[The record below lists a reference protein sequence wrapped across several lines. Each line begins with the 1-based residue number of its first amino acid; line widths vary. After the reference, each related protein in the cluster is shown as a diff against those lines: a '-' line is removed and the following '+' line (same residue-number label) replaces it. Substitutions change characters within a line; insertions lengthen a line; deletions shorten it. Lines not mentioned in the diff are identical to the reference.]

1 MADQDDQQPAA
12 AKTKPA
18 RSRKPAAPKAA
29 QQLQSKDDIELQ
41 IAQTRL
47 KRETLDLEAAQ
58 EDNDRRVQTKAQ
70 RARAN
75 RQRQQDLAN
84 EVAGRKAATRQCT
97 HRQGGSPGAL
107 NKGKGPT
114 ALNVAKMPD
123 GFTKLIMCG
132 ICRLR
137 RVNPHP
143 ADKSKKIRAGET
155 AAMRDARVLKFETD
169 QAEFDRLYEL
179 SRDGLTPESVQ
190 EMDCGVT
197 LMSTDED
204 GIPLLKPRPF
214 DTNPLY
220 M

>member
-1 MADQDDQQPAA
+1 MADEIEQEQPAP
-12 AKTKPA
+12 AKGKKGQT
-18 RSRKPAAPKAA
+18 
-29 QQLQSKDDIELQ
+29 KDDIELQ

-47 KRETLDLEAAQ
+47 QREKLDLEAAQ

-70 RARAN
+70 RAKQNAE
-75 RQRQQDLAN
+75 RQSQLRQ
-84 EVAGRKAATRQCT
+84 EIAGRKVATRACT

-137 RVNPHP
+137 VVNPHP
-143 ADKSKKIRAGET
+143 ANKSPKIRAGET
-155 AAMRDARVLKFETD
+155 AAKRDARVKKFHED
-169 QAEFDRLYEL
+169 QAEFDRLYEM

-204 GIPLLKPRPF
+204 GVPLLKPRPF